1 MKIGIDIDDT
11 LTSFS
16 DIYYSELQKWLLK
29 KGIIK
34 YGENIFSK
42 DVKDIKFD
50 FKEFWN
56 NCMLDITLNIEC
68 KNGASEIINKL
79 LNEGHEVY
87 IITAR
92 SNNFFDGYIEKTK
105 KWLGKRNINYTDSYF
120 NSNDKLDVMKF
131 LKLDVMID
139 DNKQVI
145 DNALDLNIKGIIM
158 NTMFNSD
165 YNKCDR
171 AYTWYDVYYYV
182 NEIKKY
188 LTES

>member
-1 MKIGIDIDDT
+1 
-11 LTSFS
+11 
-16 DIYYSELQKWLLK
+16 
-29 KGIIK
+29 
-34 YGENIFSK
+34 
-42 DVKDIKFD
+42 
-50 FKEFWN
+50 
-56 NCMLDITLNIEC
+56 
-68 KNGASEIINKL
+68 
-79 LNEGHEVY
+79 
-87 IITAR
+87 
-92 SNNFFDGYIEKTK
+92 
-105 KWLGKRNINYTDSYF
+105 
-120 NSNDKLDVMKF
+120 
-131 LKLDVMID
+131 MID